1 MIVFGLYL
9 SENLVS
15 IASIFVTNVFGQK
28 ASDDVLT
35 ADAWLIRW
43 VLAVLTLAVSSSI
56 EAVGGL
62 ESGCCAQ
69 TILLWAVVDK
79 VGAAGQDGD
88 GRSFLEPVLESF
100 GSSTL

>member
-9 SENLVS
+9 SENLLS

-28 ASDDVLT
+28 ASDDVLS

-43 VLAVLTLAVSSSI
+43 AFAALTLAVLSSI
-56 EAVGGL
+56 EALGGL

-69 TILLWAVVDK
+69 TILLWAVADK
-79 VGAAGQDGD
+79 VGTAGQDGD
-88 GRSFLEPVLESF
+88 GRSFLEPVLKLF
-100 GSSTL
+100 GRSTF

>member
-28 ASDDVLT
+28 ASDEFLS
-35 ADAWLIRW
+35 AEAWLIRW
-43 VLAVLTLAVSSSI
+43 ILAALTLSVLSAI

-62 ESGCCAQ
+62 ESGCCAE
-69 TILLWAVVDK
+69 TILLWAVADK

-88 GRSFLEPVLESF
+88 GRSFLELVLISF